1 MSDPASS
8 PPSAPMSAASP
19 TGPTMPTGMGEGL
32 RLVGRASG
40 VGISAGCLTAVGT
53 LLALFLGL
61 WLDQQLGTRPMFTL
75 GLVLASVPVTL
86 ILMTWWV
93 LREARRIA
101 ASQNSSTGGP
111 ATAPGGPKED
121 A

>member
-1 MSDPASS
+1 
-8 PPSAPMSAASP
+8 
-19 TGPTMPTGMGEGL
+19 MGQGL

-40 VGISAGCLTAVGT
+40 VGISAGCLTAIGT

-61 WLDQQLGTRPMFTL
+61 WLDEQFGTRPMFTL
-75 GLVLASVPVTL
+75 GLVLASVPITL

-93 LREARRIA
+93 LREARRIS
-101 ASQNSSTGGP
+101 ASHSQSEGEATTADGGS
-111 ATAPGGPKED
+111 KED

>member
-1 MSDPASS
+1 MSDPVEEPTPRTGGAS
-8 PPSAPMSAASP
+8 
-19 TGPTMPTGMGEGL
+19 GPAMPAGMGEGL

-40 VGISAGCLTAVGT
+40 VGISAGCLTAIGT

-75 GLVLASVPVTL
+75 GFVLASVPFTL

-101 ASQNSSTGGP
+101 ASRDGP
-111 ATAPGGPKED
+111 EGEGQAAPKED

>member
-1 MSDPASS
+1 M
-8 PPSAPMSAASP
+8 
-19 TGPTMPTGMGEGL
+19 
-32 RLVGRASG
+32 
-40 VGISAGCLTAVGT
+40 SAGCLTAVGT

-86 ILMTWWV
+86 IAMTWWV

-101 ASQNSSTGGP
+101 TSESGP
-111 ATAPGGPKED
+111 ERGPDARGGPKEV

>member
-1 MSDPASS
+1 
-8 PPSAPMSAASP
+8 
-19 TGPTMPTGMGEGL
+19 MGEGL

-40 VGISAGCLTAVGT
+40 VGISAGCLTAIGT

-75 GLVLASVPVTL
+75 GLVLASVPVSL
-86 ILMTWWV
+86 IAMTWWV
-93 LREARRIA
+93 LREARRISGEQSGA
-101 ASQNSSTGGP
+101 GGR
-111 ATAPGGPKED
+111 PKED

>member
-1 MSDPASS
+1 MSDPV
-8 PPSAPMSAASP
+8 PNEKPRTGTP
-19 TGPTMPTGMGEGL
+19 TGPTMPPGMGEGL

-61 WLDQQLGTRPMFTL
+61 WLDQQMGTRPMFTL
-75 GLVLASVPVTL
+75 GLVLASIPLTL

-93 LREARRIA
+93 LRESRRISGEEAGDRA
-101 ASQNSSTGGP
+101 ANK
-111 ATAPGGPKED
+111 KED

>member
-1 MSDPASS
+1 MADPV
-8 PPSAPMSAASP
+8 PNEAPRA
-19 TGPTMPTGMGEGL
+19 GPTMPTGMGEGL

-40 VGISAGCLTAVGT
+40 VGISAGCLTAIGT

-61 WLDQQLGTRPMFTL
+61 WLDRQLGTRPMFTL

-93 LREARRIA
+93 LREARRIS
-101 ASQNSSTGGP
+101 ASQGSLGGP
-111 ATAPGGPKED
+111 PAGSGGAQEGK
-121 A
+121 

>member
-1 MSDPASS
+1 
-8 PPSAPMSAASP
+8 
-19 TGPTMPTGMGEGL
+19 MGEGL

-101 ASQNSSTGGP
+101 ASGSTPVGDPG
-111 ATAPGGPKED
+111 ADPGGPKEE

>member
-1 MSDPASS
+1 
-8 PPSAPMSAASP
+8 
-19 TGPTMPTGMGEGL
+19 MGEGL

-75 GLVLASVPVTL
+75 GLVLASIPVTL
-86 ILMTWWV
+86 IAMTWWV

-101 ASQNSSTGGP
+101 ASESDP
-111 ATAPGGPKED
+111 ANEPAAAGGGPKED

>member
-1 MSDPASS
+1 
-8 PPSAPMSAASP
+8 
-19 TGPTMPTGMGEGL
+19 MGEGL

-75 GLVLASVPVTL
+75 GLVLASIPVTL
-86 ILMTWWV
+86 ITMTWWV

-101 ASQNSSTGGP
+101 VSESNP
-111 ATAPGGPKED
+111 ANAPAAAGGGPKED

>member
-1 MSDPASS
+1 
-8 PPSAPMSAASP
+8 
-19 TGPTMPTGMGEGL
+19 MGEGL

-40 VGISAGCLTAVGT
+40 VGISAGCLTAAGT

-61 WLDQQLGTRPMFTL
+61 WLDQQMGTRPMFTV
-75 GLVLASVPVTL
+75 GLVLASIPLTL

-93 LREARRIA
+93 LRESRRL
-101 ASQNSSTGGP
+101 GGEER
-111 ATAPGGPKED
+111 AGRAGNKKED

>member
-1 MSDPASS
+1 
-8 PPSAPMSAASP
+8 
-19 TGPTMPTGMGEGL
+19 MGEPAAIGERTTASRAEPVAPGVGAGL

-53 LLALFLGL
+53 LLALFAGI
-61 WLDQQLGTRPMFTL
+61 WLDDRMGTGLLFTL
-75 GLVLASVPVTL
+75 GLVLASVPASLV
-86 ILMTWWV
+86 LMTWWV

-101 ASQNSSTGGP
+101 HDPA
-111 ATAPGGPKED
+111 ATAARAEED